1 MDLEDLNLNKHKKII
16 EYYLKQENANIM
28 PNKDLDHKY
37 LKINFVE
44 RNDVVNV
51 RFACLE
57 LFNHRKEYSF

>member
-1 MDLEDLNLNKHKKII
+1 MDLEDLNLNKHKTII

-28 PNKDLDHKY
+28 PNKDPDQKY

-51 RFACLE
+51 RLACLE
-57 LFNHRKEYSF
+57 LFDHRKEFSF